1 MKTFFN
7 ILYMI
12 FCICIAVTNLS
23 AQLETEDVL
32 EDESSGTYSAK
43 YTNLN
48 VPSVPAFILLDVTAA
63 KVQQAGISRS
73 VKIDWTMKSY
83 KNTPNIGIELQP
95 LWLLYYNQGNLS
107 RYRKASDL
115 ARKLS
120 TISVSYGTYNQDFWR
135 QIAYAFKINIFQGD
149 DPLLND
155 DLVEST
161 KDYEELKFN
170 YQYKINEA
178 NSKLRYTNESKEIKM
193 LKGKIRNLKDSLYI
207 VDQNQQDANRIFK
220 ENYLKENWNMPT
232 IDIGFGKLKIYDI
245 QNIPDSSKQIFEGSG
260 MWICGSTGVGYRG
273 LLSGMLKYVNITDMS
288 TKFLVG
294 FSYRYGNPKYN
305 LYTEYSYD
313 MSNDVYKPTGRALEK
328 STIGFGGDF
337 KLNSIIQLNIGM
349 RYNLDQD
356 FKFASL
362 NPAANIICLMNL

>member
-1 MKTFFN
+1 MNSYLHKLTILILLFN
-7 ILYMI
+7 
-12 FCICIAVTNLS
+12 CPIAVYVQNLD
-23 AQLETEDVL
+23 EP
-32 EDESSGTYSAK
+32 EDENSGVYSAK

-63 KVQQAGISRS
+63 KVQQAGTTRS

-107 RYRKASDL
+107 RYRKASDI

-120 TISVSYGTYNQDFWR
+120 TISVSLGTYNQDFWR
-135 QIAYAFKINIFQGD
+135 QIAYAFKINIYQGD
-149 DPLLND
+149 DPLMND

-161 KDYEELKFN
+161 KEYEELKSN
-170 YQYKINEA
+170 YNFKINESS
-178 NSKLRYTNESKEIKM
+178 SKLKYTNDLKEIKI
-193 LKGKIRNLKDSLYI
+193 LKRKISNYKDSLFV
-207 VDQNQQDANRIFK
+207 VDQEQQDANRIFK
-220 ENYLKENWNMPT
+220 ENYLKENWNMPS

-245 QNIPDSSKQIFEGSG
+245 QNIPDSSKQIFDGSG
-260 MWICGSTGVGYRG
+260 MWICGSAGVGNRG
-273 LLSGMLKYVNITDMS
+273 LISGMMKYVNINEMS

-294 FSYRYGNPKYN
+294 MSYRYGNPRYN
-305 LYTEYSYD
+305 LYAEYSYD
-313 MSNDVYKPTGRALEK
+313 MPNDVFKPTGRALEK
-328 STIGFGGDF
+328 STFGFGGDF
-337 KLNSIIQLNIGM
+337 KLNSIIQLNLGM